1 MSFRFHHHTLFFRKP
16 AVTSRDVMSD
26 RDVYFL
32 IAHSED
38 NEIMGIGECAPI
50 WGLSPESKPELERTI
65 SNWQT
70 ILSSPNQ
77 LASTLDRISSLRFGL
92 ETAMRDLAAGGR
104 MMPFEADITRKIPIN
119 GLVWMSDAQSMLEEC
134 RAKVESGYTT
144 IKFKVGA
151 LDFEDELR
159 LIRKVRQ
166 EFSLLD
172 LDIRLDANGAF
183 TPSQAMEK
191 LDALSAF
198 RIHSIEQ
205 PLKAGN
211 HEEMARLVE
220 KSPIAIALDEE
231 LIGVHAREKKALLLD
246 AIQPHYLVLKP
257 TLHGSFTGCDEWIE
271 LAQARK
277 IGWWATSA
285 LESNIGLNAIAQWVL
300 TKRVELPQGLGTGG
314 LFTNNIESPWI
325 AEAGML
331 RYDTSLTWNLKP
343 LLK

>member
-65 SNWQT
+65 ANWQT
-70 ILSSPNQ
+70 ILSSPDQ

-104 MMPFEADITRKIPIN
+104 MMPFEADMTRKIPIN
-119 GLVWMSDAQSMLEEC
+119 GLVWMSDAQAMLQEC

-159 LIRKVRQ
+159 LIRNVRK
-166 EFSLLD
+166 EFSHID

-183 TPSQAMEK
+183 TPSHAMDK
-191 LDALSAF
+191 LDALSVF

-220 KSPIAIALDEE
+220 KTPIAIALDEE
-231 LIGVHAREKKALLLD
+231 LIGVHSREKKARLLD

-271 LAQARK
+271 LAQSRK

-314 LFTNNIESPWI
+314 LFTNNIDSPWI

-331 RYDTSLTWNLKP
+331 RYDESLTWNLKP